1 MHPMA
6 KADEYLERATE
17 CVEMAKR
24 AQTAHEK
31 RLLLQIAKAWS
42 ELAKT
47 GTITPPLASPKLK
60 KLRRSAN

>member
-1 MHPMA
+1 MGE
-6 KADEYLERATE
+6 ADEYVERAAE

-24 AQTAHEK
+24 AKTPHEK

-47 GTITPPLASPKLK
+47 GTITPPLVPPKLK
-60 KLRRSAN
+60 KPRRSAN